1 MRDANTEALN
11 RYQNK
16 LAKQEKAFELFCDE
30 IDDDLVELSEMIEH
44 LKKIA
49 KDYKHYDFTEELED
63 IIRENL
69 WVKK

>member
-16 LAKQEKAFELFCDE
+16 LAKQEKAFESFCDE
-30 IDDDLVELSEMIEH
+30 IDDDLVELNEMIVN

-49 KDYKHYDFTEELED
+49 KDYENYDFTEDLEELIKD
-63 IIRENL
+63 NL
-69 WVKK
+69 D